1 MRPVGPAWKGER
13 QQDAH
18 RSEVRQKQVTRALKN
33 GTARRVYLAQDADPR
48 VTEPIETLCR
58 EQGTETEAVAT
69 MTALGSACG
78 IAVGSAVAA
87 IVE

>member
-1 MRPVGPAWKGER
+1 MLTDLKSAKKVTGA
-13 QQDAH
+13 
-18 RSEVRQKQVTRALKN
+18 KQVTRALKN

-58 EQGTETEAVAT
+58 EQGTETVAVAT